1 MLFRCSLQPCLS
13 IYLVQ
18 DTKAK
23 RLTKASQCSQ
33 FSPVLTFFYSRPVKS
48 RKQFI
53 QKYKDLCEKALAY
66 MAELL
71 TPYLLFIYSLLW
83 LLLKLNIQKPDEGE
97 EYGWMGRRRFVFC
110 KFNAECIIYF
120 KKVNLVFHYK
130 ECDQNKKISDTGLC
144 FTTFSQ

>member
-1 MLFRCSLQPCLS
+1 MWKGSCIYGRAADTLFTT
-13 IYLVQ
+13 V
-18 DTKAK
+18 
-23 RLTKASQCSQ
+23 
-33 FSPVLTFFYSRPVKS
+33 
-48 RKQFI
+48 
-53 QKYKDLCEKALAY
+53 
-66 MAELL
+66 
-71 TPYLLFIYSLLW
+71 FIYSLLW

-130 ECDQNKKISDTGLC
+130 ECDQNKRISNTGLC